1 MCGNTLFRLSCAGQV
16 LQPRFHRA
24 GGAAAGAGAEEVGG
38 SAAARVTVVAPLPL
52 LLATV
57 ETPDCTVVPPPAP
70 VEVRP
75 ASACEVFLRTV
86 MEAEERPFFIKPDK
100 AKQTACF
107 LSGSSHNCAVH

>member
-1 MCGNTLFRLSCAGQV
+1 MKFCLPRPFAHSFTFNEIPGSACAKYTFHFVVPCAGQV
-16 LQPRFHRA
+16 LQPRGHRA
-24 GGAAAGAGAEEVGG
+24 GGAAAAAGAEEVGG

-75 ASACEVFLRTV
+75 
-86 MEAEERPFFIKPDK
+86 MI
-100 AKQTACF
+100 
-107 LSGSSHNCAVH
+107 